1 MKKYLVYMMCAAAA
15 VIGGTSCSDFGDTN
29 TDPEN
34 LNDGNIDYA
43 YLFTNAQHQALG
55 SDWDVWRNGC
65 IYGTTMLQQTSSFN
79 WSQGTFY
86 VWDGGYNSAYWD
98 AIYSGDR
105 AAARD
110 IALAMRNWEGDSRYS
125 TDYQMARIVKAYVY
139 LRLTDLY
146 GDIPYSQAIQPEE
159 YPYPAYDTQQSIYM
173 DLLKELNEAQA
184 ALDGAQASYIG
195 GADVYFNGDLTKW
208 RKFANSLILRMAMRM
223 SKVDEASARQWVKT
237 AVDNG
242 IIMSNEDNAMLQHP
256 NGSVADDS
264 SEPYGKIFS
273 DTDAGAFF
281 LAEYFVNLLKSTNDP
296 RLALIATVC
305 SADPRTKYSAEGY
318 DYGNNDPAIQMGMPS
333 GYDNEDGPFDI
344 SQDPNYPG
352 DDKYRTTYST
362 VNRNTYSD
370 PTAPTFIVTY
380 AENCFLL
387 AEAAYRGWL
396 DGTSASGTAQSYYE
410 EGVRAA
416 MKQFSQF
423 PNATSLYNTY
433 LTDAAIDQYL
443 AENPFDQSRALEQ
456 INTQYY
462 INTFCDAYETFANWR
477 RSGYPVLTP
486 VNKDYPNNATNGTI
500 PRRFTYP
507 TTESTVNT
515 TNYQEAVARLN
526 NGDSMTSRVWW
537 DVE

>member
-1 MKKYLVYMMCAAAA
+1 MKKFLLSIVTATMGL
-15 VIGGTSCSDFGDTN
+15 IGATSCSDFGDVN

-55 SDWDVWRNGC
+55 SDWDVWRNGI
-65 IYGTTMLQQTSSFN
+65 IYGTTILQQTSSLN
-79 WSQGTFY
+79 WDYGFY
-86 VWDGGYNSAYWD
+86 IWSGGYNSAYWESM
-98 AIYSGDR
+98 YSGDR

-110 IALAMRNWEGDSRYS
+110 ITLAMRNWEGDERYA
-125 TDYQMARIVKAYVY
+125 TDYQMARIIKAYVY
-139 LRLTDLY
+139 HRLTDLY
-146 GDIPYSQAIQPEE
+146 GDIPYSEAIAETD
-159 YPYPAYDTQQSIYM
+159 YPKYDTQESIYN

-184 ALDGAQASYIG
+184 ALEGAPDSNIG
-195 GADVYFNGDLTKW
+195 AADVYFNGDLTKW
-208 RKFANSLILRMAMRM
+208 RKFANSLMLRMAMRL
-223 SKVDEASARQWVKT
+223 SKVNPEMAQTWVKT
-237 AVDNG
+237 AVNNG
-242 IIMSNEDNAMLQHP
+242 IIMSNDDNAILVHP

-273 DTDAGAFF
+273 DADAGAFF
-281 LAEYFVNLLKSTNDP
+281 LAEHFVNLLKDKNDP

-305 SADPRTKYSAEGY
+305 STDPRIKYSAEGY

-333 GYDNEDGPFDI
+333 GYDNADGEFDI
-344 SQDPNYPG
+344 SKDPNYPG
-352 DDKYRTTYST
+352 DENYRTTYST

-396 DGTSASGTAQSYYE
+396 DGTNATGTAQSYYE

-416 MKQFSQF
+416 MKQFSAF

-433 LTDAAIDQYL
+433 LNDGAIDQYL

-477 RSGYPVLTP
+477 RSGYPELTP
-486 VNKDYPNNATNGTI
+486 VNKNYPNNATNGTI

-507 TTESTVNT
+507 TAEQTVNT
-515 TNYQEAVARLN
+515 SNYQEAVSRLKD
-526 NGDSMTSRVWW
+526 GDTMTSRVWW

>member
-1 MKKYLVYMMCAAAA
+1 MKKFVLYTAFAALGL
-15 VIGGTSCSDFGDTN
+15 IGTTSCSDFGDVN
-29 TDPEN
+29 TDPEH
-34 LNDGNIDYA
+34 LNDGNINYGM
-43 YLFTNAQHQALG
+43 LFTNAQHQALG
-55 SDWDVWRNGC
+55 SDWDVWRNGI
-65 IYGTTMLQQTSSFN
+65 IYGASMIQHVTSAQ
-79 WSQGTFY
+79 WSQIFY
-86 VWDGGYNSAYWD
+86 VWDSGYNAAYWD
-98 AIYSGDR
+98 SMYKGDR

-110 IALAMRNWEGDSRYS
+110 ISIALQNWEGDDRFA
-125 TDYQMARIVKAYVY
+125 TDYQMARIVKAYIFH
-139 LRLTDLY
+139 RLTDLY
-146 GDIPYSQAIQPEE
+146 GDIPYSEAVCGID
-159 YPYPAYDTQQSIYM
+159 YPKYDTQEAIYA
-173 DLLKELNEAQA
+173 DLLKELNEAQT
-184 ALDGAQASYIG
+184 ALDGAAPAELGSKDI
-195 GADVYFNGDLTKW
+195 YFNSDLTKW
-208 RKFANSLILRMAMRM
+208 RKFANSLMLRIAMRM
-223 SKVDEASARQWVKT
+223 SKVDEASSRQWVKT

-305 SADPRTKYSAEGY
+305 STDPRTKYSAEGY

-500 PRRFTYP
+500 PRRFTYL

-537 DVE
+537 DAE